1 MLAPKRVKWR
11 KQQKGHMAGKA
22 LRGGT
27 LLHGDYG
34 LQAVECGYITAR
46 QIEAA
51 RIAVSKYTKKGG
63 QMWIRIFPDK
73 PRTKKAAE
81 TRMGSGKGNVEDWVS
96 VIKPGRI
103 LYEIKG
109 VTKEEATQA
118 MKMANYK
125 LPLKTKIVS
134 KFSAIPQKK
143 TAATAVAAEGAK

>member
-1 MLAPKRVKWR
+1 
-11 KQQKGHMAGKA
+11 MAGKA
-22 LRGGT
+22 LRGGA
-27 LLHGDYG
+27 LQYGDVG
-34 LQAVECGYITAR
+34 LQAVECAYVTAR

-81 TRMGSGKGNVEDWVS
+81 TRMGSGKGNVEDWVC
-96 VIKPGRI
+96 VVKPGRI

-109 VTKEEATQA
+109 VTKAEAQEA

-125 LPLKTKIVS
+125 LPLKTKIV
-134 KFSAIPQKK
+134 IRPGVY
-143 TAATAVAAEGAK
+143 AATEGAK

>member
-1 MLAPKRVKWR
+1 
-11 KQQKGHMAGKA
+11 MAGKA

-27 LLHGDYG
+27 LLFGDVG
-34 LQAVECGYITAR
+34 LQAVECGYVTAR

-81 TRMGSGKGNVEDWVS
+81 TRMGSGKGNVEDWVC
-96 VIKPGRI
+96 VVKPGRI

-109 VTKEEATQA
+109 VTLAEGKEA
-118 MKMANYK
+118 MKTANYK
-125 LPLKTKIVS
+125 LPIKTKIIS
-134 KFSAIPQKK
+134 RP
-143 TAATAVAAEGAK
+143 

>member
-22 LRGGT
+22 LRGGA

-109 VTKEEATQA
+109 VTREEATQA

-134 KFSAIPQKK
+134 KFSAVPQKK
-143 TAATAVAAEGAK
+143 TASSVEGEK

>member
-11 KQQKGHMAGKA
+11 KQQKGKMNGKA

-34 LQAVECGYITAR
+34 LQAAECGYITAR

-51 RIAVSKYTKKGG
+51 RIAVSKFTKKGG
-63 QMWIRIFPDK
+63 RMWIRIFPDK

-96 VIKPGRI
+96 VIKPGRV

-109 VTKEEATQA
+109 VTEAEAKEALRL
-118 MKMANYK
+118 ANYK
-125 LPLKTKIVS
+125 LPLKTKIIS
-134 KFSAIPQKK
+134 R
-143 TAATAVAAEGAK
+143 AATAAPAAAKAAE

>member
-11 KQQKGHMAGKA
+11 KQQKGNMKGKA

-51 RIAVSKYTKKGG
+51 RIAVSKFTKKGG
-63 QMWIRIFPDK
+63 RMWIRIFPDK

-96 VIKPGRI
+96 VIKPGRV

-109 VTKEEATQA
+109 VTAAEAKEA
-118 MKMANYK
+118 MRLANYK
-125 LPLKTKIVS
+125 LPLKTKIIARE
-134 KFSAIPQKK
+134 SAVPAP
-143 TAATAVAAEGAK
+143 AAAKASE

>member
-1 MLAPKRVKWR
+1 MN
-11 KQQKGHMAGKA
+11 GKA

-34 LQAVECGYITAR
+34 LQAAECGYITAR

-51 RIAVSKYTKKGG
+51 RIAVSKFTKKGG
-63 QMWIRIFPDK
+63 RMWIRIFPDK

-96 VIKPGRI
+96 VIKPGRV

-109 VTKEEATQA
+109 VTEAEAKEALRL
-118 MKMANYK
+118 ANYK
-125 LPLKTKIVS
+125 LPLKTKIIS
-134 KFSAIPQKK
+134 R
-143 TAATAVAAEGAK
+143 AATAAPAAAEAGE

>member
-1 MLAPKRVKWR
+1 VLAPKRVKWR

-22 LRGGT
+22 LRGGN
-27 LLHGDYG
+27 LQYGDVG
-34 LQAVECGYITAR
+34 LQATECGYVTAR

-81 TRMGSGKGNVEDWVS
+81 TRMGSGKGNVEDWVC
-96 VIKPGRI
+96 VVKPGRI

-109 VTKEEATQA
+109 VTREEANEA

-125 LPLKTKIVS
+125 LPLKTKVVTRPGV
-134 KFSAIPQKK
+134 FDTQ
-143 TAATAVAAEGAK
+143 GAK

>member
-27 LLHGDYG
+27 LLYGDVG
-34 LQAVECGYITAR
+34 LQATECGYITAR

-81 TRMGSGKGNVEDWVS
+81 TRMGSGKGNVEDWVC

-109 VTKEEATQA
+109 VTRQEATMA

-134 KFSAIPQKK
+134 KASAVEIER
-143 TAATAVAAEGAK
+143 AAAAEKGAK

>member
-11 KQQKGHMAGKA
+11 KQQKGKMRGKA
-22 LRGGT
+22 LRGGS

-63 QMWIRIFPDK
+63 EMWIRIFPDK
-73 PRTKKAAE
+73 PRTKKPAE
-81 TRMGSGKGNVEDWVS
+81 VRMGSGKGNVEDWVC
-96 VIKPGRI
+96 VIKPGRV

-109 VTKEEATQA
+109 VTVDEAKSA
-118 MKMANYK
+118 LRLANYK
-125 LPLKTKIVS
+125 LPLKTKIIS
-134 KFSAIPQKK
+134 RA
-143 TAATAVAAEGAK
+143 TEAAAKAAAAAAK

>member
-1 MLAPKRVKWR
+1 MS
-11 KQQKGHMAGKA
+11 GKA

-34 LQAVECGYITAR
+34 LQATECGYITAR

-51 RIAVSKYTKKGG
+51 RIAVSKFTKKGG
-63 QMWIRIFPDK
+63 RMWIRIFPDK

-96 VIKPGRI
+96 VIKPGRV

-109 VTKEEATQA
+109 VTPAEAKEALRL
-118 MKMANYK
+118 ANYK
-125 LPLKTKIVS
+125 LPLKTKIISREV
-134 KFSAIPQKK
+134 APAAAP
-143 TAATAVAAEGAK
+143 TAGE

>member
-22 LRGGT
+22 LRGGA
-27 LLHGDYG
+27 LQYGDVG
-34 LQAVECGYITAR
+34 LQAVECAYVTAR

-81 TRMGSGKGNVEDWVS
+81 TRMGSGKGNVEDWVC
-96 VIKPGRI
+96 VVKPGRI

-109 VTKEEATQA
+109 VTRAEAHEA

-125 LPLKTKIVS
+125 LPLKTKIIDRPGV
-134 KFSAIPQKK
+134 F
-143 TAATAVAAEGAK
+143 ATTEGAK

>member
-27 LLHGDYG
+27 LLYGDVG
-34 LQAVECGYITAR
+34 LQAAECGYVTAR

-81 TRMGSGKGNVEDWVS
+81 TRMGSGKGNVEDWVC
-96 VIKPGRI
+96 VVKPGRI

-109 VTKEEATQA
+109 VTAQEANMA

-134 KFSAIPQKK
+134 KA
-143 TAATAVAAEGAK
+143 TANAAVAAKGTK

>member
-34 LQAVECGYITAR
+34 LQAAECGYITAR

-81 TRMGSGKGNVEDWVS
+81 TRMGSGKGNPEFFVAKV
-96 VIKPGRI
+96 KPGTV
-103 LYEIKG
+103 LFEMEG
-109 VTKEEATQA
+109 VSEEVAREA
-118 MKMANYK
+118 MRLAAHK
-125 LPLKTKIVS
+125 LPVKTKFIMR
-134 KFSAIPQKK
+134 
-143 TAATAVAAEGAK
+143 EGDI

>member
-1 MLAPKRVKWR
+1 MLSPKRVKWR
-11 KQQKGHMAGKA
+11 KQQRGKMKGKA

-34 LQAVECGYITAR
+34 LQAAECGYITAR

-51 RIAVSKYTKKGG
+51 RIAVSKFTKKGG

-73 PRTKKAAE
+73 PRTKKPAE
-81 TRMGSGKGNVEDWVS
+81 VRMGSGKGNVEDWVS

-109 VTKEEATQA
+109 VTPAEAVRA
-118 MKMANYK
+118 MQMANYK
-125 LPLKTKIVS
+125 LPLKTKLYHERLRS
-134 KFSAIPQKK
+134 QRL
-143 TAATAVAAEGAK
+143 

>member
-34 LQAVECGYITAR
+34 LQAAECGYITAR

-109 VTKEEATQA
+109 VTKEEATMA

-143 TAATAVAAEGAK
+143 GTVPASEGAK

>member
-11 KQQKGHMAGKA
+11 KQQKGKMKGKC
-22 LRGGT
+22 LRGHE

-34 LQAVECGYITAR
+34 LQAAECGYITAR

-51 RIAVSKYTKKGG
+51 RIAVSKFTKKGG

-81 TRMGSGKGNVEDWVS
+81 TRMGSGKGNVEDWVC

-109 VTKEEATQA
+109 VTVQEATDA
-118 MKMANYK
+118 MKLANYK
-125 LPLKTKIVS
+125 LPVKTKIIS
-134 KFSAIPQKK
+134 RATQN
-143 TAATAVAAEGAK
+143 AAKAAAAAK